1 MDWELRYVEKIEKE
15 LVTMHKQLNS
25 IEKKLAEDLERNM
38 SKLLIV
44 NKERH
49 QEYLNLNQRIDNM
62 GHKLDRSVQW
72 NVKFVLGTC
81 LAAAGLIVAVIAKVI

>member
-1 MDWELRYVEKIEKE
+1 MDWEKRYVDKIEKE
-15 LVTMHKQLNS
+15 LESMHRQLDA
-25 IEKKLAEDLERNM
+25 IEKKLSEDLERNM

-81 LAAAGLIVAVIAKVI
+81 LAAAGLIIAIITKAI